1 MNKSSNLEAVSRRAR
16 GLLERVRAIHPLL
29 KPASILWAV
38 VFAAIA
44 IALASLRDAGT
55 LVIDDDSFALAI
67 AISVLGIVL
76 SLVRELLLR
85 PLDKLAD
92 SEDVRWAVTG
102 RAIAV
107 ARDALLLVGLVAAT
121 TLTLELPW
129 NTNLS
134 EVDPTFIGLDRTVV
148 AIVLV
153 CAYFAGQRRG
163 AVLALAVAGL
173 DALGI
178 AQGFMLALKGTALLP
193 SDLLALGTAA
203 AVGGSF
209 TYEATPQIAQGFVAL
224 IASLIACMLMRPAG
238 KSPVRPWLR
247 FLLTALVAL
256 ACVFC
261 GVNAYNTTDI
271 REAYETS
278 IDYWWPLNSYYAQG
292 FMPTFLTMMQD
303 MKISVPEGYTD
314 EEAAATES
322 QLAQAYDESCDP
334 ETVSARQEQFE
345 SVKPSVVVVMN
356 ETFSDLS
363 SIYGDLGVGYEGPT
377 YFKSIDDALV
387 RGNLSVSAYGGG
399 TCNSEFETMTG
410 SSLAYIGMGLY
421 PYTLY
426 DLSGPANLA
435 RQFSELGYAT
445 TAMHPN
451 LPTNWNR
458 EQVYEEMGFDQFLSI
473 GDFEGAPTF
482 HSGVTDQATYEKVL
496 EQLGSSDEPQFILDV
511 TMQNHSGYDQYNI
524 PEDQMRDL
532 SPDYL
537 DETVTHELNEYLS
550 CIDASDHDLEWF
562 ISQLRELDRP
572 VVLVFFG
579 DHQPNIGM
587 NLNDALYTADDEATH
602 AARAYETNYL
612 VWANYDVAR
621 TNEMRWEQAS
631 TSTLG
636 AIMADAV
643 GAPPT
648 TYQKAA
654 LGARLDMPAINLFA
668 YQDGQGFWHN
678 SLGAGATED
687 SMPAEAVYAYE
698 RANDAFE
705 KLSRVQYLEFATKVQ

>member
-1 MNKSSNLEAVSRRAR
+1 MDLRTKLEGLLGRVR
-16 GLLERVRAIHPLL
+16 GLHPLL
-29 KPASILWAV
+29 RPASILWALVFV
-38 VFAAIA
+38 VLALTLWG
-44 IALASLRDAGT
+44 LASAGT
-55 LVIDDDSFALAI
+55 LVIDGDSFALIELILVMGA
-67 AISVLGIVL
+67 AL
-76 SLVRELLLR
+76 SLSREYLLR
-85 PLDKLAD
+85 PLDRLAD
-92 SEDVRWAVTG
+92 SEDVRKKLLG
-102 RAIAV
+102 RAIPVVRDV
-107 ARDALLLVGLVAAT
+107 AILAALVATT

-129 NTNLS
+129 NTSFS
-134 EVDPTFIGLDRTVV
+134 EVDPSFIGLDRLVV
-148 AIVLV
+148 TIVVV
-153 CAYFAGQRRG
+153 CAYFVGQRRG
-163 AVLALAVAGL
+163 AVLALAVSAL
-173 DALGI
+173 DTLGI

-209 TYEATPQIAQGFVAL
+209 VYEATPQIAQGIVAL
-224 IASLIACMLMRPAG
+224 AASLVACMLMRPSG

-247 FLLTALVAL
+247 FAVTALVAA
-256 ACVFC
+256 ACVLY
-261 GVNAYNTTDI
+261 GVNAYNTCDV
-271 REAYETS
+271 REKYGTS

-303 MKISVPEGYTD
+303 MEITVPEGYTD
-314 EEAAATES
+314 EDAAATES

-334 ETVSARQEQFE
+334 AVTTARQEQFDAA
-345 SVKPSVVVVMN
+345 KPSVVVVMN

-377 YFKSIDDALV
+377 YFKSLDDALV

-426 DLSGPANLA
+426 DLSEPANLA
-435 RQFSELGYAT
+435 RQFSQMGYAT

-458 EQVYEEMGFDQFLSI
+458 EQAYEEMGFDQFLSI
-473 GDFEGAPTF
+473 EDFADAPVF
-482 HSGVTDQATYEKVL
+482 HSGVSDRATYEKVL
-496 EQLGSSDEPQFILDV
+496 EQLSSSDDPQFILDV
-511 TMQNHSGYDQYNI
+511 TMQNHAGYDQYNI
-524 PEDQMRDL
+524 PEDQMR
-532 SPDYL
+532 SMAPDYL

-562 ISQLRELDRP
+562 VSQLRELDRP

-602 AARAYETNYL
+602 AARAYETNYV
-612 VWANYDVAR
+612 VWANYDVAG
-621 TNEMRWEQAS
+621 TDEMRWEQAS

-636 AIMADAV
+636 AVMADAV
-643 GAPPT
+643 GAPLT

-654 LGARLDMPAINLFA
+654 MGARLEMPAINLFA
-668 YQDGQGFWHN
+668 YEDNQGFWHN
-678 SLGAGATED
+678 SLPTEEAENP
-687 SMPAEAVYAYE
+687 MPAEAVYAYE